1 MGMRLKHDSRDK
13 DYRAPF
19 GAAET
24 GSEISLS
31 IDAYDQ
37 VPESVRLI
45 LWHGDDPDPQY
56 IDMKESSAQNEA
68 AARFTASVKAP
79 DEGGL
84 LWYAFEIESE
94 GEAYGEEDPGRQI
107 IYYGNNYEGLGG
119 EGNIFNDDPARYQIT
134 VYKPAEVPG
143 WFREGIVYQ
152 IFPDRF
158 ARDDDWR
165 ERTEAACEKVNRR
178 RSDTRRFVQEDWTQ
192 PAFYER
198 DGSGRVC
205 GWPMYGGSLKGIEE
219 RLDYIKSLGVTC
231 IYLNPVFEATSNHR
245 YDTGD
250 YMHIEPALGTD
261 EDFEDLA
268 KAARERG
275 IRIILDGVFS
285 HTGCDSLYFDK
296 YGNYRTMRDNADDG
310 HSAAG
315 AWNDPESPYRSWYK
329 FDDGE
334 ECGYKSWWGVDDL
347 PEVNENDPC
356 YRDFILGEDGVVAH
370 WIRKG
375 ATGWRLD
382 VADELPD
389 SFIAETRKRIKATD
403 PDALLLGEVW
413 EDASNK
419 ISYGERR
426 KYFMGDELDSTMHY
440 PLRDILLDFVNYTI
454 SAPQAENRLM
464 SLAENYP
471 PQNFYGALNLIG
483 SHDRERIMT
492 MMAGEQDYPSATKKV
507 RLLSALQYCLPG
519 VPCIYYGDEAGLMG
533 GADPA
538 NRSGFP
544 WGFENLDLGYHYRM
558 LGLIYDEHPALK
570 SGSFR
575 FLSDECGLGDDI
587 FAFTRSGKDIAGTEE
602 TILILANR
610 SYGPAEVKLGD
621 AAGLRCGY
629 ALELLTSEELPL
641 DEEGSPGTVRMDAL
655 SVKIISLRK
664 ERPQTEGLGRR
675 AGVICHVSSLPERK
689 LGKGA
694 RDFVDYIASAGF
706 SIWQI
711 LPLNPAGMGNSPYS
725 SYAAFAGEPAFIDR
739 NELPSMDGYS
749 AFMKDNAYWLYD
761 YIAFTILREE
771 NELRPWYEWPEEQKF
786 AGSAGVLGRLN
797 EEQKKRAKQLA
808 EDQYFFA
815 VQWAELR
822 EYANSKGVKLMGDLP
837 MFMAADSADIWANKD
852 IFMIGHDGIQK
863 SRAGVPPDA
872 FSEEGQDWGNPLY
885 NWEKLKSEGYGWWL
899 RRMRQCAERF
909 DILRVDHFR
918 GMSEYYSI
926 PRGQTPKK
934 GSWQHSAGLGFIEA
948 VKEMLKE
955 EGHGMKLLAEDL
967 GFLDAGVKNLLKL
980 SGLPGMDIWQF
991 SAGEMMEAC
1000 EKEPDKTA
1008 NRAFYTGTHD
1018 NDTLIGWLVSQ
1029 KKPAAA
1035 DEDSS
1040 RDTAEE
1046 AEAAE
1051 ILKTECETEAL
1062 EIIRKIYQSPA
1073 GLAMMQLQDVF
1084 LLGSDARMNV
1094 PGVAE
1099 GNWSWKVPGGSIGE
1113 AFDDAAQRADW
1124 LRALAEES
1132 GRL

>member
-1 MGMRLKHDSRDK
+1 MGMIIKHDSREK
-13 DYRAPF
+13 YYRDPF
-19 GAAET
+19 GAAQT
-24 GSEISLS
+24 GSDITLS
-31 IDAYDQ
+31 IDIEDPA
-37 VPESVRLI
+37 PESVRLM
-45 LWHGDDPDPQY
+45 LWHDDDPDPQY
-56 IDMKESSAQNEA
+56 IEMKESSAQNEA

-296 YGNYRTMRDNADDG
+296 YGNYRTMRDNADGG

-375 ATGWRLD
+375 ASGWRLD

-440 PLRDILLDFVNYTI
+440 PLRDILLDYVNYTI

-492 MMAGEQDYPSATKKV
+492 MMAAEQDYPSATKKV

-544 WGFENLDLGYHYRM
+544 WGFENHDLGYHYRM

-602 TILILANR
+602 TLLILANR

-694 RDFVDYIASAGF
+694 RDFVDYIVSAGF

-749 AFMKDNAYWLYD
+749 TFMKDNAYWLYD

-771 NELRPWYEWPEEQKF
+771 NELRPWYKWPEEQKF

-885 NWEKLKSEGYGWWL
+885 NWDKLKSEGYGWWM

-948 VKEMLKE
+948 VKIMLKDE
-955 EGHGMKLLAEDL
+955 KLGMKLLAEDL

-991 SAGEMMEAC
+991 SWGEMLEAC
-1000 EKEPDKTA
+1000 EKEPEKTA
-1008 NRAFYTGTHD
+1008 GRAFYTGTHD
-1018 NDTLIGWLVSQ
+1018 NDTLVGWLMEQ
-1029 KKPAAA
+1029 KRPAGSEKDR
-1035 DEDSS
+1035 DEML
-1040 RDTAEE
+1040 R
-1046 AEAAE
+1046 
-1051 ILKTECETEAL
+1051 TECETEAL
-1062 EIIRKIYQSPA
+1062 EIIRRIYESPA

-1084 LLGSDARMNV
+1084 LLGSEARMNV

-1099 GNWSWKVPGGSIGE
+1099 GNWSWKVPGESIE
-1113 AFDDAAQRADW
+1113 DAFADADQRAEW
-1124 LRALAEES
+1124 LRNLAERT
-1132 GRL
+1132 GRLR